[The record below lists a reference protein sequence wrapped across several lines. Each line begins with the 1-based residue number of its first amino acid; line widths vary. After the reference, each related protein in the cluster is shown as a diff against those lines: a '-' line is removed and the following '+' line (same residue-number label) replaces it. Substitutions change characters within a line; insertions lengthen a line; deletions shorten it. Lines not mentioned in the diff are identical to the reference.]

1 MVGLKLYVHM
11 YIMQLYMLLLVHI
24 RVKVQF
30 LFFLVRR
37 INVEF
42 MCAQSQ
48 TDKSKIWS
56 KSFIL

>member
-24 RVKVQF
+24 HVKVQI

-42 MCAQSQ
+42 MCVQSQ

-56 KSFIL
+56 KSIIL